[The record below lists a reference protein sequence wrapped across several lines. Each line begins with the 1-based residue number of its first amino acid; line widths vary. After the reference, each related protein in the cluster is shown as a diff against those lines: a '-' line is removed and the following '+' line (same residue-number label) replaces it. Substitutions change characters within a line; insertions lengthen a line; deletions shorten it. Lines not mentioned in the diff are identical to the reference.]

1 MKKLI
6 ALILC
11 LVLLTGCSLAVPGK
25 AGLDE
30 LVGVFVTVSREENG
44 EKMEFW
50 DEEAAGIGFISNYTL
65 EGQKF
70 WASRVEGDPD
80 SYAFAEGCGI
90 SCFVYDVYD
99 ENGESF
105 RSNTCSPEMDVRK
118 MVYYAG
124 DPSRYELEAVIYA
137 TADAKLWI
145 QANPVYQTP
154 DGDVYVLS
162 DKPISYMV
170 EGGAGFSS
178 FHTQDAEVERDYTTY
193 AGNMVKLT
201 VEYVVL
207 PEIYVVIEM
216 DGDNQVLRQREF
228 TPGEAP
234 ETYVPGEGTAYL
246 ILEARAGEDTTRT
259 VYSPGDEDGN
269 MDTYRIGEYGLCI
282 KGYTAIE
289 WEGAK

>member
-6 ALILC
+6 ALILA
-11 LVLLTGCSLAVPGK
+11 LVMLTGCTLAVPGK

-44 EKMEFW
+44 EKVELW

-65 EGQKF
+65 EGEKF
-70 WASRVEGDPD
+70 WASRVEGEPD
-80 SYAFAEGCGI
+80 SYAFAQGCGVGV
-90 SCFVYDVYD
+90 FVYDVYD
-99 ENGESF
+99 ENGGSF

-162 DKPISYMV
+162 DRPISYKT
-170 EGGAGFSS
+170 EGGAGFSAFLS
-178 FHTQDAEVERDYTTY
+178 QDAEVERDYTTY
-193 AGNMVKLT
+193 SGSTVKLT

-207 PEIYVVIEM
+207 PEVYVVIEM
-216 DGDNQVLRQREF
+216 DGENRVLRQREF
-228 TPGEAP
+228 APGELP
-234 ETYVPGEGTAYL
+234 ETYTPGADAAYI

-259 VYSPGDEDGN
+259 IYSPGDASAQ
-269 MDTYRIGEYGLCI
+269 MDTYYPGGYGLCI
-282 KGYTAIE
+282 KGYTTID
-289 WEGAK
+289 WEGVK